1 MEKKMTCASVWS
13 AITGAGQ
20 RDKERKKETTK
31 CYKVNSSKTKKH
43 IDTLSGRYQRSGNG
57 NGVHM
62 GLQLVD
68 DAAVVLAGL
77 ITLVSL
83 LIMDDDD
90 RCITIVL

>member
-1 MEKKMTCASVWS
+1 MCFSVNCCCQWS
-13 AITGAGQ
+13 RTE
-20 RDKERKKETTK
+20 RERKK
-31 CYKVNSSKTKKH
+31 VRNVIRLIVRSKTKKH
-43 IDTLSGRYQRSGNG
+43 IDTLCGRRYQRSGDG